1 MSVPLFM
8 VITKNESRFFPM
20 AFRSRKRTSKGGSG
34 ISLIVALAESPIRT
48 SVCIDDPLLLSLLL
62 KGFVYLE
69 ENKLGIRFKRCF
81 S

>member
-34 ISLIVALAESPIRT
+34 ITLIVALAEFPIRT
-48 SVCIDDPLLLSLLL
+48 SVCIDDSLLLSLLL
-62 KGFVYLE
+62 KVEYLE
-69 ENKLGIRFKRCF
+69 ENKLGIRFKKCF